1 MKDTFYLSD
10 KRSKLK
16 PFVRYEQPHEIKRNE
31 KLSASIPKQ
40 EYPAADDAK
49 PAAVGKLFSEQ
60 IWMCLSLCSDSLPF
74 LKCSSWD
81 SFLTR
86 KHQSLLKYTK
96 FFFFKWA
103 SNNQK
108 QKQLLLW
115 EWEYKGNWY
124 QYTLISL
131 KVPEKVCDQVLVVY
145 VIGWVGQAMFS
156 TAVPKQN
163 KFWILVSNYFLNYN
177 TTTQGTKTSRIFR
190 GNVILARVPDYL
202 FWKQFHTYVTGLFTE
217 NKQLH
222 IRTKKQASNHIS
234 QKCKG

>member
-96 FFFFKWA
+96 FFFLNEHQTTKSK
-103 SNNQK
+103 SNYYYGNENTKEIDTNIHWYPLKCQK
-108 QKQLLLW
+108 KCV
-115 EWEYKGNWY
+115 
-124 QYTLISL
+124 T
-131 KVPEKVCDQVLVVY
+131 
-145 VIGWVGQAMFS
+145 
-156 TAVPKQN
+156 
-163 KFWILVSNYFLNYN
+163 KFWSCMWLVELVKQCFL
-177 TTTQGTKTSRIFR
+177 QQFPSKTNSE
-190 GNVILARVPDYL
+190 YL
-202 FWKQFHTYVTGLFTE
+202 
-217 NKQLH
+217 
-222 IRTKKQASNHIS
+222 S
-234 QKCKG
+234 Q